1 MRKHHNK
8 LYYGK
13 FAYKTVFKMP
23 GSLMFYPT
31 TDKHL
36 AWLKKEYADAPDMN
50 RLADF
55 IIDNRKKIKF
65 RLQDKHAIFYTNK
78 SLAQELIDGF
88 WQFWYDSTEVDIN
101 ARLLK
106 KNQVICKRI
115 PHGQYP
121 YQIHLKKDTH
131 QHLDDKDRDA
141 LWNILSNNKNNCL
154 VSHRYVYDFLS
165 GKAKFCYEGYF
176 YVRDEKMLTMINLLA
191 GKGIKKIVNFIED
204 KNGSHK
210 KIKR

>member
-1 MRKHHNK
+1 
-8 LYYGK
+8 
-13 FAYKTVFKMP
+13 
-23 GSLMFYPT
+23 MFYPT

-36 AWLKKEYADAPDMN
+36 AWVKKEYADAPDMN

-55 IIDNRKKIKF
+55 IMDNKKKIKF

-176 YVRDEKMLTMINLLA
+176 YVKDEKMLTMINLLA
-191 GKGIKKIVNFIED
+191 GKSIKKIVNFIED

>member
-8 LYYGK
+8 LYYGR
-13 FAYKTVFKMP
+13 FAYKTVFAFP
-23 GSLMFYPT
+23 GSMMFYPT
-31 TDKHL
+31 DDQHL
-36 AWLKKEYADAPDMN
+36 TIVKQKWKNLPNVN

-55 IIDNRKKIKF
+55 IINNRRRIKF
-65 RLQDKHAIFYTNK
+65 RIQDKHAIFYTNK

-88 WQFWYDSTEVDIN
+88 WNYWKDVTEVDIN

-115 PHGQYP
+115 PHGLYP
-121 YQIHLKKDTH
+121 YQVHLKKDTH
-131 QHLDDKDRDA
+131 QHLDKKDRDA
-141 LWNILSNNKNNCL
+141 LWNVLRNNKDDCL
-154 VSHRYVYDFLS
+154 VSHRYVLDYLS

-176 YVRDEKMLTMINLLA
+176 YVKEEKMLTMINLLA
-191 GKGIKKIVNFIED
+191 SNGIKKIVNFIKD